1 MSDEKSKVATGISVM
16 DFAIQAEEE
25 GAAFYTAASKLAD
38 NPEVKAY
45 LSALAKEETKHA
57 QIFGKLKEKIAK
69 KGITDS
75 FVDPDVGDYLDAVIR
90 GGLFE
95 AARGGTNGGTELP
108 RSFDEVY
115 RIAIRAERSSILLY
129 EALAEATMDR
139 GLKKAIQT
147 MVREEKSHLVKV
159 VALRADQDNLFAI
172 ERFGCMC

>member
-1 MSDEKSKVATGISVM
+1 MPDKGSKADAGISVM
-16 DFAIQAEEE
+16 DFAIRAEEE
-25 GAAFYTAASKLAD
+25 GAAFYAASAKLAD
-38 NPEVKAY
+38 NPEVQAY
-45 LSALAKEETKHA
+45 LSALAKEEAKHA
-57 QIFGKLKEKIAK
+57 QTFRTLKDKIVK
-69 KGITDS
+69 KGIADS
-75 FVDPDVGDYLDAVIR
+75 FVDPEVGDYLDAVIR

-108 RSFDEVY
+108 KTFDDVY

-129 EALAEATMDR
+129 EAMAEAAVDR

-159 VALRADQDNLFAI
+159 VALRADRDNLFAI